1 MRIVLGLIPSLT
13 LIVLTNAGF
22 DPDVD
27 VVPTEPKVEPEPAP
41 EPAPEPDPHPD
52 DGSPTDGSSPTY
64 DSPLLPNPGGTGEDE
79 SESDI
84 GETLSDILDAITS
97 IISDVIGG
105 TTTITSAASLPTAAH
120 PCLSAQDIYN
130 SCALQTSGFNTTAA
144 TIQANCLCYQNQ
156 NQNQNQNQSTSSS
169 WVPGLFDGFL
179 ASCNNYVQEQ
189 TQLVTLPVLET
200 LTAFCT
206 TAGNVRVSTTAA
218 VSITPAVPTA
228 AATTA
233 PQELPPSKGVAT
245 ALSPVLFSR
254 GRYMLWTVVLALV
267 GLSWIGYS

>member
-1 MRIVLGLIPSLT
+1 MRILLGLILSLT
-13 LIVLTNAGF
+13 LIVLTNAGLV

-41 EPAPEPDPHPD
+41 EPAPEPDPNPD
-52 DGSPTDGSSPTY
+52 NDSPPDGSSPTY
-64 DSPLLPNPGGTGEDE
+64 DSPPLQNPGETGEDD

-84 GETLSDILDAITS
+84 GETLSEVLDAITS

-105 TTTITSAASLPTAAH
+105 TTTVTSAASLPTAAH

-130 SCALQTSGFNTTAA
+130 SCALHSPGFNTTAA
-144 TIQANCLCYQNQ
+144 TIQASCLCY
-156 NQNQNQNQSTSSS
+156 QNQNQSTSSS

-189 TQLVTLPVLET
+189 TQLVSQPALES

-218 VSITPAVPTA
+218 VSSTPAVPTA

-233 PQELPPSKGVAT
+233 PQELPPSKGTAT
-245 ALSPVLFSR
+245 ALSPVIFSGSR
-254 GRYMLWTVVLALV
+254 FIVWWLVIALV
-267 GLSWIGYS
+267 GVAWTVYS

>member
-1 MRIVLGLIPSLT
+1 MRVLLGLALSLT

-22 DPDVD
+22 VDPDVD
-27 VVPTEPKVEPEPAP
+27 VVPTEPKVDPEPAP
-41 EPAPEPDPHPD
+41 EPAPEPDPNPD
-52 DGSPTDGSSPTY
+52 NDSPTDGSYPTY
-64 DSPLLPNPGGTGEDE
+64 DSPLQNPGGTGENE

-105 TTTITSAASLPTAAH
+105 TTTVTSAASLPTAAH

-130 SCALQTSGFNTTAA
+130 SCASQISGFNTTAA
-144 TIQANCLCYQNQ
+144 TIQASCLCY
-156 NQNQNQNQSTSSS
+156 QNQNQSTSSS

-179 ASCNNYVQEQ
+179 VSCNNYVQEQ
-189 TQLVTLPVLET
+189 TQLVTLPALET

-218 VSITPAVPTA
+218 VSNTLAVPTA

-233 PQELPPSKGVAT
+233 SHELPPSKGVAT
-245 ALSPVLFSR
+245 ALSPVMFGGS
-254 GRYMLWTVVLALV
+254 RYMLWTVVLALL
-267 GLSWIGYS
+267 GLPWNG

>member
-1 MRIVLGLIPSLT
+1 MRITIGLTLPLT
-13 LIVLTNAGF
+13 LIVLANAGF
-22 DPDVD
+22 VDPDVG
-27 VVPTEPKVEPEPAP
+27 VVPTVPKVEPEPAP
-41 EPAPEPDPHPD
+41 EPAPEPNPNPD
-52 DGSPTDGSSPTY
+52 NGSPTDGSYPTY
-64 DSPLLPNPGGTGEDE
+64 DSPPLLSPGGIGEDD

-120 PCLSAQDIYN
+120 PCLSAQEIYN
-130 SCALQTSGFNTTAA
+130 SCASQIPGFNTTAA
-144 TIQANCLCYQNQ
+144 TIQASCLCYQNQ
-156 NQNQNQNQSTSSS
+156 NQSRSFS

-206 TAGNVRVSTTAA
+206 TAGSVRVSTTAA
-218 VSITPAVPTA
+218 VSSTPAVPTA

-233 PQELPPSKGVAT
+233 PQELPPSKGAAT
-245 ALSPVLFSR
+245 ALSPVMVS
-254 GRYMLWTVVLALV
+254 GSRYMLWKAVLALV
-267 GLSWIGYS
+267 GLAWTEYS